1 MGTHVVSRWTV
12 LVLAVFSLGA
22 AARDVPL
29 VEAVKGGSA
38 GSVRALL
45 DQRADV
51 NVAEADGTTAL
62 HWAVQA
68 EAAAL
73 VGLLIDAGA
82 DVKAANRY
90 GVTPLS
96 LACVTGNAGIIGH
109 LLEAG
114 ADANAATAGGRTALM
129 TAARTGDVAAVT
141 VLLAHGAD
149 VHATDDTH
157 GQTALMWAA
166 AKNNAGVVDT
176 LVRAGADVGTRTK
189 RGFTAFLFAA
199 RAGRIEAATALLAAG
214 ADVNEA
220 LPNSVTPLLLAI
232 TNKNYELAADLLRAG
247 ADPDPAP
254 RRMNSENLFGGSP
267 RDAVGWSALHRLASS
282 RQTPLGFHNPER
294 VHRDDVHALDLARQL
309 LALGAD
315 PNARIAKELKDRRA
329 PRGGTGATPFFV
341 AARAGDVE
349 LMRVLVEYG
358 ADPFLPIEN
367 NTTPLMAAAGV
378 GVGAGSDPGTNEEVT
393 EAFTFVLELGGNI
406 HTVNAKGETALH
418 GAASRGANPIVQMLV
433 ERGACLDATNNDGW
447 TPLAR
452 AGGFGGG
459 IVFKQQPETVA
470 LLRQLMES
478 RTPTSPDRPRCGG
491 MGPVGDGGWRPTPN
505 QPSYKLDPTTQ
516 VPPKLDPL
524 RPVVD
529 GN

>member
-1 MGTHVVSRWTV
+1 MGTHMASRWTV
-12 LVLAVFSLGA
+12 LVLGVVLSLGA

-176 LVRAGADVGTRTK
+176 LVRAGADVGARTK

-199 RAGRIEAATALLAAG
+199 RAGRIEAAQALLAAG
-214 ADVNEA
+214 ADVNDA

-232 TNKNYELAADLLRAG
+232 RNKNYELAAHLLRAG
-247 ADPDPAP
+247 ADPDP
-254 RRMNSENLFGGSP
+254 
-267 RDAVGWSALHRLASS
+267 DAVGWSALHRLASS

-294 VHRDDVHALDLARQL
+294 MHRDDVHALDLARQL
-309 LALGAD
+309 MALGAD
-315 PNARIAKELKDRRA
+315 PNARIAKELKDRRARRRA

-349 LMRVLVEYG
+349 LMRVLVEHG

-378 GVGAGSDPGTNEEVT
+378 GVVPGQDPGTNEEVA

-406 HTVNAKGETALH
+406 YTVNTRGETALH
-418 GAASRGANPIVQMLV
+418 GAASRGANPIVQLLV
-433 ERGACLDATNNDGW
+433 DRGACLDATNNAGW
-447 TPLAR
+447 TPLAL
-452 AGGFGGG
+452 AEG
-459 IVFKQQPETVA
+459 IPQGVFKQQPETAA
-470 LLRQLMES
+470 LLRQLMAS
-478 RTPTSPDRPRCGG
+478 RPPTPPDRPRCGG
-491 MGPVGDGGWRPTPN
+491 LGPV
-505 QPSYKLDPTTQ
+505 S
-516 VPPKLDPL
+516 
-524 RPVVD
+524 
-529 GN
+529 

>member
-1 MGTHVVSRWTV
+1 MRTQAVSRWTVLV

-29 VEAVKGGSA
+29 VEAVKRGST
-38 GSVRALL
+38 GTVRALL

-51 NVAEADGTTAL
+51 NAAEADGTTAL
-62 HWAVQA
+62 HWAVQG

-82 DVKAANRY
+82 EVEAANRY

-96 LACVTGNAGIIGH
+96 LACLTGNAGVIAQ

-114 ADANAATAGGRTALM
+114 ADANATTAGGRTALM
-129 TAARTGDVAAVT
+129 TAARTGVVAAVE

-166 AKNNAGVVDT
+166 AENNAGVVDT
-176 LVRAGADVGTRTK
+176 LVRAGADLGARTK
-189 RGFTAFLFAA
+189 HGFTAFLFAA

-214 ADVNEA
+214 ADVDDA
-220 LPNSVTPLLLAI
+220 LSNGVTPLLLAI
-232 TNKNYELAADLLRAG
+232 TNKNFELAADLLRAG
-247 ADPDPAP
+247 ADPNA
-254 RRMNSENLFGGSP
+254 
-267 RDAVGWSALHRLASS
+267 DAVGWSALHQLVWS
-282 RQTPLGFHNPER
+282 RQPPVGFDNPEP

-315 PNARIAKELKDRRA
+315 PNARIAKELKDQ
-329 PRGGTGATPFFV
+329 PRQRSTGGTGATPFFN
-341 AARAGDVE
+341 AARVGDAE
-349 LMRVLVEYG
+349 LMRLLAEYG
-358 ADPFLPIEN
+358 ADPLLPTED

-378 GVGAGSDPGTNEEVT
+378 GVYPGTEPGTNEEVT

-418 GAASRGANPIVQMLV
+418 GAATRGANPIVQLLV
-433 ERGACLDATNNDGW
+433 ERGACLDATNDAGH
-447 TPLAR
+447 TPLAIAVGVR
-452 AGGFGGG
+452 QL
-459 IVFKQQPETVA
+459 VFRPQPETAA
-470 LLRQLMES
+470 LLRRLMES
-478 RTPTSPDRPRCGG
+478 RPPTSPDRPRCGG
-491 MGPVGDGGWRPTPN
+491 MGPVGDARGAGG
-505 QPSYKLDPTTQ
+505 
-516 VPPKLDPL
+516 
-524 RPVVD
+524 
-529 GN
+529 

>member
-1 MGTHVVSRWTV
+1 MRTHAVSRWTV

-29 VEAVKGGSA
+29 VEAVKAGSTA
-38 GSVRALL
+38 SVRALL

-51 NVAEADGTTAL
+51 NGPEADGTTAL
-62 HWAVQA
+62 HWAVQG

-82 DVKAANRY
+82 EVGAANRY

-96 LACVTGNAGIIGH
+96 LACLTGNAGIIAQ

-129 TAARTGDVAAVT
+129 TAARTGDVAAVE

-157 GQTALMWAA
+157 GQTPLMWAA
-166 AKNNAGVVDT
+166 AENNAGVVDT
-176 LVRAGADVGTRTK
+176 LVRAGADVGARTK
-189 RGFTAFLFAA
+189 HGFTAFLFAA

-214 ADVNEA
+214 ADVDDA
-220 LPNSVTPLLLAI
+220 LSNGVTPLLLAI
-232 TNKNYELAADLLRAG
+232 TNKNFELAAVLLRAG
-247 ADPDPAP
+247 ADPNA
-254 RRMNSENLFGGSP
+254 
-267 RDAVGWSALHRLASS
+267 DAVGWSALHQLAWS
-282 RQTPLGFHNPER
+282 RQPPVGFDNPEP

-315 PNARIAKELKDRRA
+315 PNARIAKELKDQ
-329 PRGGTGATPFFV
+329 PRQRSTGGTGATPFFN
-341 AARAGDVE
+341 AARVGDAE
-349 LMRVLVEYG
+349 LMRLLAEHG
-358 ADPFLPIEN
+358 ADPLLPTED

-378 GVGAGSDPGTNEEVT
+378 DVYPGTEPGTNEEVT

-418 GAASRGANPIVQMLV
+418 GAATRGANPIVQMLV
-433 ERGACLDATNNDGW
+433 ERGACLDATNDAGH
-447 TPLAR
+447 TPLAIAEGVR
-452 AGGFGGG
+452 QL
-459 IVFKQQPETVA
+459 VFRPQPETAA
-470 LLRQLMES
+470 LLRRLMES
-478 RTPTSPDRPRCGG
+478 RPPTSPDRPRCGG
-491 MGPVGDGGWRPTPN
+491 MGPVGDARGAGG
-505 QPSYKLDPTTQ
+505 
-516 VPPKLDPL
+516 
-524 RPVVD
+524 
-529 GN
+529 

>member
-1 MGTHVVSRWTV
+1 MRTHAVSRWTV
-12 LVLAVFSLGA
+12 LVLAVLSFGA

-29 VEAVKGGSA
+29 VEAVKEGSA

-149 VHATDDTH
+149 IHATDDTH

-176 LVRAGADVGTRTK
+176 LVRAGADVGARTQH
-189 RGFTAFLFAA
+189 GFTAFLFAA
-199 RAGRIEAATALLAAG
+199 RAGRIEAAKALLAAG
-214 ADVNEA
+214 ADVNDA

-232 TNKNYELAADLLRAG
+232 KNRNYELAAHLLDAG
-247 ADPDPAP
+247 ADPDA
-254 RRMNSENLFGGSP
+254 
-267 RDAVGWSALHRLASS
+267 DAVGWSALHRLASS

-309 LALGAD
+309 MALGAD
-315 PNARIAKELKDRRA
+315 PNARIAKEKKDQRA

-349 LMRVLVEYG
+349 LMRFLVEHG

-378 GVGAGSDPGTNEEVT
+378 GVGAGSEPGTNEEVA

-418 GAASRGANPIVQMLV
+418 GAASRGANPIVQLLV

-452 AGGFGGG
+452 AEGFGGG

-478 RTPTSPDRPRCGG
+478 RPPTPPDRPRCGG

-505 QPSYKLDPTTQ
+505 KPNYKLNPTTQVKTKLDPT
-516 VPPKLDPL
+516 DD
-524 RPVVD
+524 R
-529 GN
+529 